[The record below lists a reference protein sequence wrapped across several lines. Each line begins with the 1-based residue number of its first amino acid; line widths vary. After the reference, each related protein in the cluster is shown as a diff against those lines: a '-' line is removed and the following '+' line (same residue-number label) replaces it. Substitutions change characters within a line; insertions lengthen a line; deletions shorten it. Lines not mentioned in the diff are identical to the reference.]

1 MSNSII
7 DSYLVET
14 KKVMDIYSLVS
25 NLLTNKLLV
34 SASILQFS
42 LNLLTS
48 ILLREDISD
57 SFASDDTFPKILD
70 IDLKESISDSRALIS
85 LLFKMY
91 IQSSNAKD
99 LSIYQTLKQIFNGR
113 KFLKISDFL
122 DKASPIICQNP
133 SHFRTLAPKF
143 IRFIKGNDSEP
154 SFVYLTN
161 ATVPDW
167 KDIEKHISFAINLII
182 NHISKNKTNA
192 IFSTS
197 DCLNCL
203 VDNIITNKAVGFL
216 FIKNHQHSV
225 NEKNDNFFDFLFQ
238 KIFPYE
244 NFTNEADAAA
254 RLFLILC
261 SCGSESRQIIYTYV
275 IFYLKWYFQ
284 QDNLEINQKLLAV
297 SRLLRFTLCEIKK
310 SNNNPQNLVI
320 IKQLHK
326 YDLYSC
332 LFECLDNIFELDS
345 SLIYDGILSI
355 LEQLTRPSI
364 VLEVQKL
371 QEETKTNK
379 NGTFNKKY
387 LLI

>member
-7 DSYLVET
+7 DSYLVDT
-14 KKVMDIYSLVS
+14 KKVIDIYSFVL
-25 NLLTNKLLV
+25 NLLTKELLV
-34 SASILQFS
+34 SAPTLQFS

-57 SFASDDTFPKILD
+57 SFATDDTFLKILD
-70 IDLKESISDSRALIS
+70 IELKESISDSRALIS
-85 LLFKMY
+85 LIFKLY
-91 IQSSNAKD
+91 IQSSDAKD
-99 LSIYQTLKQIFNGR
+99 LSIYQTLKQIFNGT
-113 KFLKISDFL
+113 KFLTISDFL

-143 IRFIKGNDSEP
+143 IRFVKGKNSELP
-154 SFVYLTN
+154 SVYFNN
-161 ATVPDW
+161 ATVPEW
-167 KDIEKHISFAINLII
+167 KDIEKHISFAINLVI
-182 NHISKNKTNA
+182 NHISKNKTNE

-197 DCLNCL
+197 DFLNCL

-244 NFTNEADAAA
+244 NLTNEADSAA

-261 SCGSESRQIIYTYV
+261 SCGSESRQIIYTNV

-297 SRLLRFTLCEIKK
+297 SRLLRLTLCEIKK

-320 IKQLHK
+320 IKQLLT

-332 LFECLDNIFELDS
+332 LFECLDNVYEHDS
-345 SLIYDGILSI
+345 SSIYDGILAI

-379 NGTFNKKY
+379 NGTFNRNIY
-387 LLI
+387 